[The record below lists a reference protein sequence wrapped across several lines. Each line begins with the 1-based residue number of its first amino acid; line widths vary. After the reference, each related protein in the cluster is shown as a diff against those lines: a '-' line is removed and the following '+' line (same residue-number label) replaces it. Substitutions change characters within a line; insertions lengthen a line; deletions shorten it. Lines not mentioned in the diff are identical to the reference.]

1 MKKSW
6 KKRGAIEVSR
16 PLPEGQFLLGCFHLH
31 CARLE
36 VEGEMKKRTQK
47 EDAIAAVL
55 QMLKGQ
61 IHLLQLSLLWLM
73 ILSE

>member
-1 MKKSW
+1 MKKLW
-6 KKRGAIEVSR
+6 KKRGVIEVSR

-36 VEGEMKKRTQK
+36 VEGEMKKRKQK

-61 IHLLQLSLLWLM
+61 IHLLQSLLLWLM